1 MPRFSEQRQK
11 EEIMNKVKQILSV
24 LLCTALCVSS
34 FAFTA
39 QAKDTRKYV
48 KSISLAKKATVT
60 IPADKKNRS

>member
-1 MPRFSEQRQK
+1 
-11 EEIMNKVKQILSV
+11 MNKVKQILSV

-34 FAFTA
+34 FALTA

-60 IPADKKNRS
+60 IPAD

>member
-34 FAFTA
+34 FALTA
-39 QAKDTRKYV
+39 LLLIFSPQQCNRKSV
-48 KSISLAKKATVT
+48 GIKIGVER
-60 IPADKKNRS
+60 NRDSKR

>member
-34 FAFTA
+34 FALTA
-39 QAKDTRKYV
+39 LLLIFSPQQCSSRNVGINTGV
-48 KSISLAKKATVT
+48 EM
-60 IPADKKNRS
+60 NRPSNR